1 MRLLVLVAVGIAAGT
16 AVAVILAAR
25 EQLDQ
30 PRMAASVPPPP
41 PLPPVE
47 RPDAAPHA

>member
-1 MRLLVLVAVGIAAGT
+1 MRMLVLVALGVAAGT

-30 PRMAASVPPPP
+30 PHMAASMPPPP
-41 PLPPVE
+41 PIPPLE
-47 RPDAAPHA
+47 HPHAAPSV